1 MLLKKTLYFSDLLLF
16 TLGNFAQSFMAYYKT
31 RNTETRKNETQN
43 TGITAEHPGIVAEHS
58 GTRKPYMKKNNCI

>member
-31 RNTETRKNETQN
+31 RNNETRKNETQN
-43 TGITAEHPGIVAEHS
+43 TGITAEHPGIVAEKHN
-58 GTRKPYMKKNNCI
+58 TPK